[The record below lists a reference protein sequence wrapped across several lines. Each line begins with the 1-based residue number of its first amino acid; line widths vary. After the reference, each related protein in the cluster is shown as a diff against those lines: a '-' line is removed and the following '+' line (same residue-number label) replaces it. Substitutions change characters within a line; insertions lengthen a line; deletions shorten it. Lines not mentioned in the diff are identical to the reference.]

1 MMIGSKYDAM
11 KEHYIEY
18 RVLRYLLENPS
29 AKPSKARKYAR
40 VAWKRKV
47 DQWRKNKVL

>member
-1 MMIGSKYDAM
+1 MIGSKYDAM

-18 RVLRYLLENPS
+18 RVLRYLLENPT

-40 VAWKRKV
+40 VAWKRKTAR
-47 DQWRKNKVL
+47 WRERGLI

>member
-1 MMIGSKYDAM
+1 MIGSKYDAM

-18 RVLRYLLENPS
+18 RVLRYLLENPT

-40 VAWKRKV
+40 VAWKRKCAV
-47 DQWRKNKVL
+47 WRERGLI